1 MYEKL
6 VTFEEEK
13 RKEHLY
19 LLFNSFFI
27 CACLICVLEVVFK
40 APFLLTDDISNDG
53 VRWFIETLIRPW
65 CSAMAVFIPFFI
77 YNVRQETPFKNK
89 LRPAINKAEPVYYIL
104 GIVSVAAAVPFF
116 VYLGELFSNFMI
128 SKGYVI
134 HEIYPEVGDGIAA
147 NIFYALYTAAVTSV
161 FLELSFRGVVAEKL
175 VKAHMALVLIVP
187 ALISSLYTHSF
198 IKMPYLF
205 VTSLI
210 ISWCYVKTKS
220 LYLSMALNFTA
231 SVAFS
236 AVCVLKLNYEGF
248 YSANIQSVAV
258 ICALICFGAF
268 ALLAVLK
275 GIKLQYPEP
284 KDADEAYERLT
295 GKEAFF
301 GLIKSFAFWIVIF
314 MLMFQLLFSYLD
326 KPMRID
332 SESDME
338 SGYVTQTE

>member
-40 APFLLTDDISNDG
+40 APFLLTADIVNDG
-53 VRWFIETLIRPW
+53 ARWVAETLLRPW

-77 YNVRQETPFKNK
+77 YNVRQETPFKEK
-89 LRPAINKAEPVYYIL
+89 LRPEVNKTEPIYYVL
-104 GIVSVAAAVPFF
+104 GAVSVAAAVPFF

-134 HEIYPEVGDGIAA
+134 HEIYPDVGTGIAS

-161 FLELSFRGVVAEKL
+161 FFELSFRGVVAEKL
-175 VKAHMALVLIVP
+175 AKAHMALVLIVP
-187 ALISSLYTHSF
+187 ALISSMYTHSF

-205 VTSLI
+205 ATSVI

-220 LYLSMALNFTA
+220 LYLSMALNFMA
-231 SVAFS
+231 SVSFS
-236 AVCVLKLNYEGF
+236 AVCVFKLNYEEL
-248 YSANIQSVAV
+248 YSANIQTVAI

-268 ALLAVLK
+268 ALLAILK
-275 GIKLQYPEP
+275 GLKLRYDEP
-284 KDADEAYERLT
+284 KNEDEAYERLT

-301 GLIKSFAFWIVIF
+301 GLIKSFAFWITVF

-326 KPMRID
+326 KPGFEPYGD
-332 SESDME
+332 NTD
-338 SGYVTQTE
+338 SGYTSQTE